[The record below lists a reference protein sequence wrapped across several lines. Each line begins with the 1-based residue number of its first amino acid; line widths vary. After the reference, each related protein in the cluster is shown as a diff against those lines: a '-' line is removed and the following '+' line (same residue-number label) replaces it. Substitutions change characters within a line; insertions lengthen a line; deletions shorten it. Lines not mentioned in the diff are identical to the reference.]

1 MSVKKLYFM
10 FATFMMALA
19 FAACSGDD
27 GDNTGSQKSDD
38 NPPEKNEQVKMKISV
53 LLDADKQDQ
62 AVPRLVAEWED
73 NMFAQVVDPNHPEVT
88 MFQYINSDKGYDV
101 VAVVTEHNIFFMN
114 YNPTSG
120 KDFPEEALVASDD
133 DGFSTLSSCK
143 VDWENN
149 KIDKYGKTV
158 PFSSKS
164 AKAKTRMATRG
175 ENDLIKKPFF
185 DMFDEMSTNIS
196 KIKDKMEVFGALGKS
211 ATLLCDIWTEGLI
224 PVMKYQLYDDDKI
237 AQQQYVQDYFTG
249 KATDWVKGKIEGK
262 VDDAMDKATDYLCE
276 ITGVERKD
284 VNLCVWMYDNLYRPE
299 DTAAEK
305 PAGETA
311 RLVSSGMQAA
321 LDFSERVVAAD
332 PVFNEKQD
340 VPDEDDEEWWDED
353 DDDDDEDEWGD
364 DDDDDD
370 DEDEWGD
377 GDDDDDDDED
387 GDDDD
392 DDDEDN
398 EDDVIGWTGTT
409 WNFSGM
415 LTISDTEDGTYSE
428 NVSMTIEFP
437 ESGGVKVSGVGDIS
451 ELMGSSTDKFEETRS
466 GVIITITGSSYDTN
480 GSGSSNWTINL
491 TLKHTSATQA
501 TMDWNGR
508 ETYSGWYYVGKDRKS
523 YSGVTNMSGQ
533 FTGTRTK

>member
-1 MSVKKLYFM
+1 MRKFYLF

-27 GDNTGSQKSDD
+27 GDSKGGGQKSDD
-38 NPPEKNEQVKMKISV
+38 NPPEKKEQVEMKISV

-88 MFQYINSDKGYDV
+88 MFQYINSNKGYDV

-114 YNPTSG
+114 YNPTSD

-133 DGFSTLSSCK
+133 DEFSTLSSCK
-143 VDWENN
+143 VDWKNN

-185 DMFDEMSTNIS
+185 DMFDEMSSNIS

-262 VDDAMDKATDYLCE
+262 VDDAMDKTTDYLCK
-276 ITGVERKD
+276 ITGVDREH
-284 VNLCVWMYDNLYRPE
+284 VNMGVWAYDNLIRPKLMT
-299 DTAAEK
+299 DEK
-305 PAGETA
+305 PAERTNE
-311 RLVSSGMQAA
+311 LVNSGMQAA
-321 LDFSERVVAAD
+321 LDFSEKVVEAG
-332 PVFNEKQD
+332 PVFNETQD

-364 DDDDDD
+364 DD
-370 DEDEWGD
+370 
-377 GDDDDDDDED
+377 
-387 GDDDD
+387 
-392 DDDEDN
+392 EDN

-409 WNFSGM
+409 WNFSGT
-415 LTISDTEDGTYSE
+415 LTVNDTDEPGPYTD
-428 NVSMTIEFP
+428 NISMTIEFP
-437 ESGGVKVSGVGDIS
+437 ESGGVKISGGGDFS
-451 ELMGSSTDKFEETRS
+451 ELAGSSKVRFEETRT
-466 GVIITITGSSYDTN
+466 GVIITI
-480 GSGSSNWTINL
+480 SGSSTETDSEGSHTSNWAYTL
-491 TLKHTSATQA
+491 TLNHTSATQA
-501 TMDWNGR
+501 TMDWSGQDV
-508 ETYSGWYYVGKDRKS
+508 YSGWHYILKEKHS
-523 YSGVTNMSGQ
+523 YGGRLTTSGQ
-533 FTGTRTK
+533 LTGTRTN

>member
-1 MSVKKLYFM
+1 MKKLYFM

-27 GDNTGSQKSDD
+27 GDNTGGQKSDD
-38 NPPEKNEQVKMKISV
+38 NPPEKKEQVKMKISV

-305 PAGETA
+305 PAGETE

-370 DEDEWGD
+370 DEDEGD
-377 GDDDDDDDED
+377 DEGDDDDDDD
-387 GDDDD
+387 DDNKDD
-392 DDDEDN
+392 TY
-398 EDDVIGWTGTT
+398 GWYGTT
-409 WNFSGM
+409 WTFTGN
-415 LTISDTEDGTYSE
+415 LTINSTDEDY
-428 NVSMTIEFP
+428 
-437 ESGGVKVSGVGDIS
+437 ESG
-451 ELMGSSTDKFEETRS
+451 
-466 GVIITITGSSYDTN
+466 TGQV
-480 GSGSSNWTINL
+480 TINL
-491 TLKHTSATQA
+491 NFPTANSVNMSTGLSNELGFDEIWGMGRTKVEETANGLIITNTGSYTENEDGYSTMNWNHTWVLRHTDATHATLEWSGQHN
-501 TMDWNGR
+501 D
-508 ETYSGWYYVGKDRKS
+508 YGWYYIGKERYS
-523 YSGVTNMSGQ
+523 YSGTVTFSGH

>member
-1 MSVKKLYFM
+1 MMRKFYLF

-27 GDNTGSQKSDD
+27 GDNTGGQNNKSDD
-38 NPPEKNEQVKMKISV
+38 PEKPTQVEMKISV

-143 VDWENN
+143 VDWKNN

-185 DMFDEMSTNIS
+185 DMFDEMSSNIS
-196 KIKDKMEVFGALGKS
+196 KIKEKMEVFGALGKS

-249 KATDWVKGKIEGK
+249 KTMDYIKDKINGK
-262 VDDAMDKATDYLCE
+262 VDDGMDKATDYLCK
-276 ITGVERKD
+276 ITGVDREH
-284 VNLCVWMYDNLYRPE
+284 VNMGVWAYDNLIRPKLMT
-299 DTAAEK
+299 DEK
-305 PAGETA
+305 PAERTNE
-311 RLVSSGMQAA
+311 LVNSGMQAA
-321 LDFSERVVAAD
+321 LDFSEKVVAAD
-332 PVFNEKQD
+332 PIFNETQD

-353 DDDDDEDEWGD
+353 EDEDDEDEWGD
-364 DDDDDD
+364 DDNDD

-392 DDDEDN
+392 DEDN

-409 WNFSGM
+409 WNFSGT
-415 LTISDTEDGTYSE
+415 LTVNDTDEPGPYTD
-428 NVSMTIEFP
+428 NISMTIEFP
-437 ESGGVKVSGVGDIS
+437 ESGGVKISGGGDFS
-451 ELMGSSTDKFEETRS
+451 ELAGSSKVRFEETVN
-466 GVIITITGSSYDTN
+466 GMIITI
-480 GSGSSNWTINL
+480 SGSSRDTSDGLDTVNWAYTL
-491 TLKHTSATQA
+491 TLNHTSATQA
-501 TMDWNGR
+501 VMSWNGQ
-508 ETYSGWYYVGKDRKS
+508 ESYSGWYYVGKDKKT
-523 YSGVTNMSGQ
+523 YSGAISTSGQ

>member
-1 MSVKKLYFM
+1 MMRKFYLF

-27 GDNTGSQKSDD
+27 GDSKGGGQNKPDEIVPSK
-38 NPPEKNEQVKMKISV
+38 QVEIKISV
-53 LLDADKQDQ
+53 LTGTDNLDHP
-62 AVPRLVAEWED
+62 VPRLVAEWGD

-143 VDWENN
+143 VDWKNN

-185 DMFDEMSTNIS
+185 DMFDEMSSNIS
-196 KIKDKMEVFGALGKS
+196 KIKEKMEVFGALGKS

-249 KATDWVKGKIEGK
+249 KTMDYIKDKINGK
-262 VDDAMDKATDYLCE
+262 VDDGMDKATDYLCK
-276 ITGVERKD
+276 ITGVDREH
-284 VNLCVWMYDNLYRPE
+284 VNMGVWAYDNLIRPKLMT
-299 DTAAEK
+299 DEK
-305 PAGETA
+305 PAERTNE
-311 RLVSSGMQAA
+311 LVNSGMQAA
-321 LDFSERVVAAD
+321 LDFSEKVVAAD
-332 PVFNEKQD
+332 PIFNETQD

-353 DDDDDEDEWGD
+353 EDEDDEDEWGD
-364 DDDDDD
+364 DDNDD

-392 DDDEDN
+392 DEDN

-409 WNFSGM
+409 WNFSGT
-415 LTISDTEDGTYSE
+415 LTVNDTDEPGPYTD
-428 NVSMTIEFP
+428 NISMTIEFP
-437 ESGGVKVSGVGDIS
+437 ESGGVKISGGGDFS
-451 ELMGSSTDKFEETRS
+451 ELAGSSKVRFEETVN
-466 GVIITITGSSYDTN
+466 GMIITI
-480 GSGSSNWTINL
+480 SGSSRDTSDGLDTVNWAYTL
-491 TLKHTSATQA
+491 TLNHTSATQA
-501 TMDWNGR
+501 VMSWNGQ
-508 ETYSGWYYVGKDRKS
+508 ESYSGWYYVGKDKKT
-523 YSGVTNMSGQ
+523 YSGAISTSGQ
-533 FTGTRTK
+533 LTGTRTK